1 MQESAMPELYTLT
14 RPQGANQAL
23 IDRAVAPE
31 GWTLRFA
38 DEPVLVKGFR
48 KMVRDSEYDV
58 AELAVTTYL
67 TAKEHGASFT
77 ALPIFI
83 VRDFH
88 HGKTQVLRNGPIT
101 SAADLA
107 GRRVGVNRGY
117 TVTAGVWA
125 RAALADAGLDLST
138 VTWVLSGD
146 EHVATYAPPANVVSA
161 PAGRSL
167 EELLLAGELDA
178 VVNAD
183 LKHDEIVSLLPEE
196 AAWDSLRE
204 TGFVPVNHL
213 VVIRDELL
221 DAHPGL
227 ATSMFEAFAEAKRR
241 YVEQLRAGLGEAK
254 QDRLLRRAMDLTGGA
269 DPLPYGVEANR
280 AVLEK
285 LMDNAIAQG
294 ILSKPVALEEVFA
307 AETLD
312 LVG

>member
-1 MQESAMPELYTLT
+1 MPELFTLT
-14 RPQGANQAL
+14 RAQGANQAL
-23 IDRAVAPE
+23 IDHTVAPE

-48 KMVRDSEYDV
+48 KMVRNNEYDL

-67 TAKEHGASFT
+67 TAKEHGATFT

-88 HGKTQVLRNGPIT
+88 HGKTQVLKDGPIKT
-101 SAADLA
+101 AADLA
-107 GRRVGVNRGY
+107 GKRVGVNRGY

-125 RAALADAGLDLST
+125 RAALADAGLDLSS

-161 PAGRSL
+161 PEGRTL
-167 EELLLAGELDA
+167 EELLLGGEVDA
-178 VVNAD
+178 VINAD
-183 LKHDEIVSLLPEE
+183 VKNDDVVPLLPDNST
-196 AAWDSLRE
+196 WDSLRE

-213 VVIRDELL
+213 VVIRDELIG
-221 DAHPGL
+221 ANPGL
-227 ATSMFEAFAEAKRR
+227 AAAVFRAFTEAKRP
-241 YVEQLRAGLGEAK
+241 YLDQLRNGGGETR
-254 QDRLLRRAMDLTGGA
+254 QDRLLRKAMEITGGA
-269 DPLPYGVEANR
+269 DPLPYGVEPNR

-285 LMDNAIAQG
+285 LMENAVAQR
-294 ILSKPVALEEVFA
+294 ILTKPVALEDVFTP
-307 AETLD
+307 ETLD

>member
-1 MQESAMPELYTLT
+1 MLPELYTLT
-14 RPQGANQAL
+14 RAQGANQAL
-23 IDRAVAPE
+23 IDHTVAPE

-48 KMVRDSEYDV
+48 KMVRNNEYDI

-67 TAKEHGASFT
+67 TAKEHGARFT

-88 HGKTQVLRNGPIT
+88 HGKTQVLRDGPIKT
-101 SAADLA
+101 ATDLA
-107 GRRVGVNRGY
+107 GKRVGVNRGY

-125 RAALADAGLDLST
+125 RAALADAGLDLSS

-146 EHVATYAPPANVVSA
+146 EHVATYAPPSNVISA
-161 PAGRSL
+161 PEGRTL
-167 EELLLAGELDA
+167 QELLLAGELDA

-183 LKHDEIVSLLPEE
+183 IQHDDVVSLLP
-196 AAWDSLRE
+196 ADATWDSLKE

-213 VVIRDELL
+213 IVVRDELL
-221 DAHPGL
+221 EAHPEL
-227 ATSMFEAFAEAKRR
+227 AAAVFGAFVEAKRP
-241 YVEQLRAGLGEAK
+241 YLDQLRAGEGEAK
-254 QDRLLRRAMDLTGGA
+254 QDRLLRRAMEITGTV
-269 DPLPYGVEANR
+269 DPLPYGVEPNR

-285 LMDNAIAQG
+285 LMENAIAQG
-294 ILSKPVALEEVFA
+294 ILTTSVALEDVFVPQ
-307 AETLD
+307 TLG